1 MCLRGKF
8 RAMIHISNETRST
21 KYPKIGHIRLVTS
34 DKLMRSFLQE
44 LMKVNLV
51 DDMAG
56 SVDCFGPEPNWG
68 LVFSKHCSGH
78 LNKGTI
84 LPFNNTILL
93 RCVSS
98 REFMSEAIIIKKFF
112 DVSIFEFSPIVTTD
126 MLQLRIIFNLS
137 SLSERCEDV
146 INFALIIQ
154 EENPSI
160 T

>member
-1 MCLRGKF
+1 
-8 RAMIHISNETRST
+8 
-21 KYPKIGHIRLVTS
+21 
-34 DKLMRSFLQE
+34 MRSFLQE

-51 DDMAG
+51 DDMA
-56 SVDCFGPEPNWG
+56 SCVDGFGPEPDWG

-78 LNKGTI
+78 LNKSTI

-93 RCVSS
+93 RCIGS
-98 REFMSEAIIIKKFF
+98 REFVSETIIIKKFF
-112 DVSIFEFSPIVTTD
+112 NVSVFEFSSIVTTD

-137 SLSERCEDV
+137 SLGERCEDV

-160 T
+160 TREIVNNH

>member
-8 RAMIHISNETRST
+8 RAMIHISNETRSA

-51 DDMAG
+51 DDMES
-56 SVDCFGPEPNWG
+56 SVDSFGPEPDWG

-78 LNKGTI
+78 FNKSTI

-93 RCVSS
+93 WCIRS
-98 REFMSEAIIIKKFF
+98 REFMNEAIFIKKIFNM
-112 DVSIFEFSPIVTTD
+112 SIFEFSSIVTSD
-126 MLQLRIIFNLS
+126 VLQLRIIFNLT
-137 SLSERCEDV
+137 SLSE
-146 INFALIIQ
+146 
-154 EENPSI
+154 
-160 T
+160 

>member
-8 RAMIHISNETRST
+8 RAMIHISNETRSA

-51 DDMAG
+51 DDMAS
-56 SVDCFGPEPNWG
+56 SVDCFGPEPDWG

-78 LNKGTI
+78 LNESTI

-93 RCVSS
+93 RCVSC
-98 REFMSEAIIIKKFF
+98 REFMSEAIFLKKIFNM
-112 DVSIFEFSPIVTTD
+112 SIFEFCPIITSD
-126 MLQLRIIFNLS
+126 MLQL
-137 SLSERCEDV
+137 
-146 INFALIIQ
+146 
-154 EENPSI
+154 
-160 T
+160 

>member
-8 RAMIHISNETRST
+8 RVMIHISNETRSA

-51 DDMAG
+51 DDMAD
-56 SVDCFGPEPNWG
+56 SVDSFGPEPDWG

-78 LNKGTI
+78 FNKCAI
-84 LPFNNTILL
+84 LPLDNSILL
-93 RCVSS
+93 RCVCS
-98 REFMSEAIIIKKFF
+98 RKFMSEAIIIKKIF
-112 DVSIFEFSPIVTTD
+112 DMSVFEFSPIVTSD

-137 SLSERCEDV
+137 SLGE
-146 INFALIIQ
+146 
-154 EENPSI
+154 
-160 T
+160 

>member
-56 SVDCFGPEPNWG
+56 VLIALAQNLIGVLYSASIVLAISIRVRFFLSTTP
-68 LVFSKHCSGH
+68 FRCSW
-78 LNKGTI
+78 
-84 LPFNNTILL
+84 
-93 RCVSS
+93 
-98 REFMSEAIIIKKFF
+98 EFMSQAIFIKKFF
-112 DVSIFEFSPIVTTD
+112 DMSIFVFCTIITSD
-126 MLQLRIIFNLS
+126 ML
-137 SLSERCEDV
+137 ER
-146 INFALIIQ
+146 
-154 EENPSI
+154 
-160 T
+160 

>member
-8 RAMIHISNETRST
+8 RAMIHISNETRSA

-51 DDMAG
+51 DDMA
-56 SVDCFGPEPNWG
+56 SCVDGFGPEPDWC
-68 LVFSKHCSGH
+68 LVFIKHCSGH
-78 LNKGTI
+78 FNKSTI

-93 RCVSS
+93 RCISS

-112 DVSIFEFSPIVTTD
+112 DMS
-126 MLQLRIIFNLS
+126 N
-137 SLSERCEDV
+137 
-146 INFALIIQ
+146 
-154 EENPSI
+154 
-160 T
+160 